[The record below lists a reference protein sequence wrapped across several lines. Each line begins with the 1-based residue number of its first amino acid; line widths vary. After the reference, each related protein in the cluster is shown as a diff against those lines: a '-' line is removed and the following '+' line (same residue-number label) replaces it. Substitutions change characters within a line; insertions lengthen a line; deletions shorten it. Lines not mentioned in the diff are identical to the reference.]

1 MSSEN
6 CKKNHDNIYEAV
18 FCELKTYAY
27 KKVGEKYDEE
37 THKAILN
44 IVEKMFEHSGIVVD
58 WSIYIEQ
65 LLKEMREIK
74 VAHKPTLGGRR
85 FKISR
90 KKSPSYLGRFNGT
103 RRAKKI

>member
-37 THKAILN
+37 IHKAILN
-44 IVEKMFEHSGIVVD
+44 IVEKMFGRSEIVVD

-74 VAHKPTLGGRR
+74 VAPTLGGRR

-90 KKSPSYLGRFNGT
+90 KKSSFYSGKSNGT
-103 RRAKKI
+103 RRAKKV